1 MIIVHLDTAD
11 SILLLSNDKSF
22 HALYY
27 ILEQMDKE
35 SNVWYADKVNKDYIR
50 NRMSISSP
58 TLEKLIALLKV
69 KNLIKPLS
77 RGKYQLTELLI
88 DY

>member
-1 MIIVHLDTAD
+1 MIIVHLDTVD

-69 KNLIKPLS
+69 KNLIRPLS
-77 RGKYQLTELLI
+77 RGKYQLTELLT

>member
-58 TLEKLIALLKV
+58 TLEKLIALLKD